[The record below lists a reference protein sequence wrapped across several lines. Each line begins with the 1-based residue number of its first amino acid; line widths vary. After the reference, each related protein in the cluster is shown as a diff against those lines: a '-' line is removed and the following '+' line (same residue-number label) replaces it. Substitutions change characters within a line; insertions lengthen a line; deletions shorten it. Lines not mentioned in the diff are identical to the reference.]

1 MIKHVKIGN
10 RLVGDGQPCFIIA
23 EAGVNHNGNPE
34 LAKKLIEIAAAA
46 GADVVKFQKRTNEDI
61 LTKEALAA
69 PYIKPTA
76 LAPTYGEHRAKL
88 ELNES
93 VWKELSEFAA
103 GKNIML
109 SASAWDPKSAD
120 FLEKLDVP
128 FYKVASA
135 DIINL
140 PLLEH
145 IAKKGKPVILSTGMS
160 TLEEVDEAVNAI
172 KKHNDQ
178 LIILH
183 CVSNYPCEDGEVN
196 LATMKVLKDRYQ
208 VPVGYS
214 SHDKGVAIPA
224 VAVALGASVI
234 EKHFTID
241 RTMVGPD
248 HAASLEPQGLEKM
261 IKYIR
266 HGQAAIGKEEK
277 FINDK
282 EKEVRVRLSKSIVAK
297 RKISKGTVIA
307 SDMLTVKGP
316 GNGLKPKYITQLCG
330 KIAQCDL
337 AEDAHLPQDSVN
349 WPTSV

>member
-88 ELNES
+88 ELSES

-103 GKNIML
+103 EKNIML

-160 TLEEVDEAVNAI
+160 TLEEVDEAVNTI
-172 KKHNDQ
+172 KKYNDQ
-178 LIILH
+178 LVILH

-208 VPVGYS
+208 IPVGYS

-224 VAVALGASVI
+224 VAVALGASAI

-261 IKYIR
+261 VKYIR
-266 HGQAAIGKEEK
+266 HAQAAIGKEEK

-282 EKEVRVRLSKSIVAK
+282 EKDVRVRLSKSIVAK

-307 SDMLTVKGP
+307 PDMLTVKGP